1 VGNVSEMSLVCRVC
15 RGRAVVPAGH
25 VYGRIAERTFKLAH
39 CTTCRFSFVVDPWTD
54 YATIYSEAYYG
65 GRGADPYIDYAFELE
80 HFERTVRRYEWA
92 GLLRAASTLVPM
104 TAAIRWLDFGCGNG
118 GLLRW
123 ARERAGITAVGYDTG
138 WVADRLR
145 EAGFPLLCEN
155 EFDGV
160 AGTFD
165 LVTAIE
171 TIEHIVDPIAAL
183 RTIARLLKP
192 GGVLL
197 LTTGNAKP
205 FRKRLATWRYVIPE
219 IHVSF
224 FEPQTMARAYAEAGL
239 APSFRGFLPGYDQVI
254 RFKVLKA
261 LGVRE
266 PRTWERLIPWG
277 VAARAVDARW
287 KVTGHPVGTRG
298 PL

>member
-1 VGNVSEMSLVCRVC
+1 MSLECCVC
-15 RGRAVVPAGH
+15 RGQDLEPAGR
-25 VYGRIAERTFKLAH
+25 VEGRIAGRTFDLAH

-54 YATIYSEAYYG
+54 YATIYSEAYYD
-65 GRGADPYIDYAFELE
+65 GRGADPYIDYVFELD

-92 GLLRAASTLVPM
+92 GLLQAASALVPM
-104 TAAIRWLDFGCGNG
+104 TAAVRWLDFGCGNG

-123 ARERAGITAVGYDTG
+123 VRERAGITAVGYETG
-138 WVADRLR
+138 WIADRVR
-145 EAGFPLLCEN
+145 EAGFPLLREH
-155 EFDGV
+155 ELDSV

-171 TIEHIVDPIAAL
+171 VIEHIVDPIDTL

-192 GGVLL
+192 GGVLM
-197 LTTGNAKP
+197 LTTGNAEP
-205 FRKRLATWRYVIPE
+205 FRGRLATWRYVIPE

-224 FEPQTMARAYAEAGL
+224 FEPRTMARAYAEAGL
-239 APSFRGFLPGYDQVI
+239 VASFHGFVPGYDQII

-266 PRTWERLIPWG
+266 PRMWERLIPWG
-277 VAARAVDARW
+277 LTARAVDARW